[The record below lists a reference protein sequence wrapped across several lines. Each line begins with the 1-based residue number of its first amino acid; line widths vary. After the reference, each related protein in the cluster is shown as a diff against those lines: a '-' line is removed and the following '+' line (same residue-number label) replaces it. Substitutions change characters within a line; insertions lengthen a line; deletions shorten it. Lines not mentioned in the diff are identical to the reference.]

1 MIYEIHFINLCL
13 ERYSLFRI
21 LLGFSFLRAAIQF
34 NKNLSNLGY
43 AIYLQIFHGMLSLQY
58 QHFQSFNP
66 RNRAPFM
73 LLYQTIN
80 IFELR
85 ITFNVKHCQMHNGPK
100 AWVVLT
106 QILMKFHLQ
115 KQDQASPTKSQEY
128 TDQTSA
134 SKSCLNFNLIKLLNT
149 DQTPASNVAWLLT
162 SDQTLCF
169 KSEQK
174 FSFMTKPQLPN
185 LQQTVGGYS

>member
-43 AIYLQIFHGMLSLQY
+43 AIYLQTFHGMLSLQY

-85 ITFNVKHCQMHNGPK
+85 ITFNVKHCQMNNGPK

-115 KQDQASPTKSQEY
+115 KLDQAS
-128 TDQTSA
+128 TS
-134 SKSCLNFNLIKLLNT
+134 
-149 DQTPASNVAWLLT
+149 
-162 SDQTLCF
+162 
-169 KSEQK
+169 K
-174 FSFMTKPQLPN
+174 FSTNWKIIRCVKASDWLTGIPLDQWFIFAMASQPFRLNWNIKI
-185 LQQTVGGYS
+185 

>member
-85 ITFNVKHCQMHNGPK
+85 ITFNVKHYRMHNGPK

-106 QILMKFHLQ
+106 QILIHLQ
-115 KQDQASPTKSQEY
+115 KLDQASPTKLKNILTKLQL
-128 TDQTSA
+128 QNLAWTST
-134 SKSCLNFNLIKLLNT
+134 SKSG
-149 DQTPASNVAWLLT
+149 
-162 SDQTLCF
+162 
-169 KSEQK
+169 
-174 FSFMTKPQLPN
+174 PN
-185 LQQTVGGYS
+185 LVLKVWTKV